1 MCAYG
6 VYRLLA
12 QQVPWQGFETNTSG
26 AETRKAFILN
36 AAPALFQSRQMS
48 SLDNRA
54 VESIGSSKHFYM
66 FMWFLGRRG
75 LFSLLDLLCP
85 TAFPLTADEHKELPL

>member
-1 MCAYG
+1 MVCAPVCLHSKCPNKVLKQTLQG
-6 VYRLLA
+6 QRLA
-12 QQVPWQGFETNTSG
+12 SP
-26 AETRKAFILN
+26 
-36 AAPALFQSRQMS
+36 
-48 SLDNRA
+48 DNRA

-85 TAFPLTADEHKELPL
+85 TAFPLTADEHKELLL